1 MCAVAAIKAFLR
13 HRPDEGAH
21 LVSKGFERIHIPVPT
36 VPPRR
41 QILALIDTIYDQD
54 AFAETGGSGGDSSK
68 R

>member
-41 QILALIDTIYDQD
+41 QLYQD
-54 AFAETGGSGGDSSK
+54 ASAETGGSGGDSSK